1 MFQNSNH
8 TKSCHWSVVVVF
20 FNKHGTLK
28 RYLWEKTTLVTTFLF
43 IYDCL
48 FTYSLCL
55 WQKVII
61 GLQNLIFLSTM
72 LCKQLFL
79 RSVSFISFSNKF
91 SFYVHTRCRY
101 LVFVVQLNLLPWDL
115 IVCRKNKCFS
125 FTPGTIIFFA
135 QIETL
140 PVSREL

>member
-72 LCKQLFL
+72 LCKQLIVLMFYL
-79 RSVSFISFSNKF
+79 YHFQISLVFKMLIF
-91 SFYVHTRCRY
+91 SF
-101 LVFVVQLNLLPWDL
+101 LVQLNLLPWDL